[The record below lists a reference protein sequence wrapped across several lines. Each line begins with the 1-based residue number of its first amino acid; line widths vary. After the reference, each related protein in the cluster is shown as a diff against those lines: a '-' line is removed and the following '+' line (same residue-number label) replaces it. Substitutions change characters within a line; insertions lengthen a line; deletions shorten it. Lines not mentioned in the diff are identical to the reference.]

1 MVRQISRSC
10 DLYTAKTAKAIDTL
24 SGFSN
29 RVEVALQTPL
39 GRLSSIPTAKGTNS
53 ESEGAAASKGFNSNL
68 PPSVRGIKRERG
80 NCDDPAYLIIEV
92 ADLASG
98 ERTSQGRGSIV
109 VTGVTP
115 RQGNSSTVT
124 GQREPVQPLLRRS
137 KG

>member
-1 MVRQISRSC
+1 MVRQISQSC

-29 RVEVALQTPL
+29 RVEIALPTLL

-53 ESEGAAASKGFNSNL
+53 ESEGAAASKGFDSNL

-80 NCDDPAYLIIEV
+80 NCGDPAFLITEV

-98 ERTSQGRGSIV
+98 DRASQGRGSVV

-115 RQGNSSTVT
+115 RLGDGNA
-124 GQREPVQPLLRRS
+124 GRRA
-137 KG
+137 KGASPIAVLME